1 MNIPTKNVPS
11 VRLFCY
17 IYIELLNISTLFWS
31 INKYFIYMEIDSD
44 SFIFLEIIPLLN
56 LDLSPILIKLL
67 KQFVEVNLTP
77 LKPLNKINA
86 MKLCC

>member
-1 MNIPTKNVPS
+1 
-11 VRLFCY
+11 
-17 IYIELLNISTLFWS
+17 
-31 INKYFIYMEIDSD
+31 MEIDSD

-67 KQFVEVNLTP
+67 KQFVELNLTP
-77 LKPLNKINA
+77 LKPLNKINV